1 MRKRAFLTAFF
12 SLIVLAGTVRAE
24 PVNFKELIPLIS
36 IKVPGWTAGE
46 PTGQTVKS
54 PVEAS
59 EATIEFTK
67 DDMTLEVAIFDGGPA
82 MAAAMAATAQVEME
96 STEEVV
102 KPVTVKGYKG
112 SLYLHLKDKEAD
124 LVIMVPSRF
133 AVSLQLRGSMDGELL
148 KSVAGQIDLDKLAT
162 LGK

>member
-24 PVNFKELIPLIS
+24 PVNFKELIALIDLK
-36 IKVPGWTAGE
+36 IPGWTAAA

-67 DDMTLEVAIFDGGPA
+67 GDVTLEVAIFDGGPA

-102 KPVTVKGYKG
+102 KPVTVKGFKG
-112 SLYLHLKDKEAD
+112 SLYLHLKEKEAD
-124 LVIMVPSRF
+124 MVIMVPSRF
-133 AVSLQLRGSMDGELL
+133 AVSLQLRGSMDGEFL
-148 KSVAGQIDLDKLAT
+148 KSVAAQMDLAKLAT

>member
-1 MRKRAFLTAFF
+1 MRKRAFMTAFF

-24 PVNFKELIPLIS
+24 PVNFKELISLID
-36 IKVPGWTAGE
+36 IKIPGWTAGD

-59 EATIEFTK
+59 EATVEFTK
-67 DDMTLEVAIFDGGPA
+67 GDMSLEVAIFDGGPA

-102 KPVTVKGYKG
+102 KPVTIKGFKG
-112 SLYLHLKDKEAD
+112 SLYMHLKDKEAD
-124 LVIMVPSRF
+124 MVIMVRSRF
-133 AVSLQLRGSMDGELL
+133 AVSLSLRGSMDGELL
-148 KSVAGQIDLDKLAT
+148 KSAASQIDLAKLST